1 MRVCTDNRLV
11 AAVPEPSPAA
21 PHSRWGLRARGDER
35 LVALVRDGDAS
46 AFEAL
51 YDRYH
56 ARILAFCR
64 HMLSSREDA
73 EDATQHTFISAY
85 RELLRSKQDIELRPW
100 LYAIARNRSISMLR
114 ARREA
119 ASIDAVG
126 EPSVEGLA
134 DVVQRR
140 QDLRELVADLHE
152 LPDDQREALVLFE
165 LGDLS
170 QAEIADVLGREPS
183 QVKALVFQARTTLMQ
198 YRTARELDCAAIR
211 EELATARG
219 PALLR
224 GHLRRHLRTCSGCA
238 EYAEL
243 VRSQRA
249 QLGLLLP
256 VIPTAG
262 LKAAVMAAGPGAAG
276 GGAGLLAL
284 FGGKSIALKALAVV
298 VTAGAV
304 GTTVDVVEHHHH
316 HSRPAHQAAKSVRH
330 AAPRSS
336 LAPAPAPAAWPAV
349 ATPAATAGRR
359 VSSRYKRTHHSKH
372 HTATGSSNPT
382 TVSSPP
388 TSTPVKGAKRR
399 STGHA
404 QKSQRAKVRTHGS
417 ASTAPGHLKEPK
429 TRALPQ
435 PKPVPLDTGNRN
447 GQKTVDEKTT
457 GKPAG

>member
-1 MRVCTDNRLV
+1 MRWRL
-11 AAVPEPSPAA
+11 
-21 PHSRWGLRARGDER
+21 HARGDER
-35 LVALVRDGDAS
+35 LVALAREGDAS

-64 HMLSSREDA
+64 HMLASREDA
-73 EDATQHTFISAY
+73 EDATQHTFVAAY
-85 RELLRSKQDIELRPW
+85 RELLRSDREIELRPW
-100 LYAIARNRSISMLR
+100 LYAIARNRCISMLR
-114 ARREA
+114 GRREA
-119 ASIDAVG
+119 TSVEAVG

-170 QAEIADVLGREPS
+170 QAEIAGVLDREPA

-198 YRTARELDCAAIR
+198 FRTAREMDCAKIR

-224 GHLRRHLRTCSGCA
+224 GHLRRHLRTCKGCE

-243 VRSQRA
+243 VRKQRV

-262 LKAAVMAAGPGAAG
+262 LKAAVMAGGPGAAAGG

-284 FGGKSIALKALAVV
+284 IGGKGIALKALAVLLA
-298 VTAGAV
+298 AGAV
-304 GTTVDVVEHHHH
+304 GTGVEVAEHQGH
-316 HSRPAHQAAKSVRH
+316 HSRSHQQEAQPARNATAQPSAA
-330 AAPRSS
+330 AASS
-336 LAPAPAPAAWPAV
+336 SSRPAV

-359 VSSRYKRTHHSKH
+359 TASLYRAARKHPANHGRRSSSSTSKHGASSRPGTV
-372 HTATGSSNPT
+372 TA
-382 TVSSPP
+382 PP
-388 TSTPVKGAKRR
+388 HSTPVKGANRR

-417 ASTAPGHLKEPK
+417 ASTSPGHLKVPK
-429 TRALPQ
+429 TPAVPL
-435 PKPVPLDTGNRN
+435 PKPVSVGQGNKDAQVPPAEN
-447 GQKTVDEKTT
+447 PDVEQKTT
-457 GKPAG
+457 GKPTG